1 MLWLNSDFFKP
12 IPFEVTELR
21 KLNAKLPVLLILLA
35 SLSSCAWFGG
45 DENEDEFSGLSTEEQ
60 FYRRALEQLNS
71 RNFNGSISTYQALES
86 RFPFGRFAEQA
97 QIEIVYAYYMN
108 RDQEAA
114 RAAADRFIRLHP
126 ESENIDY
133 AYYMKGLSSFSDD
146 SGFLNR
152 FLPIDNTKRDP
163 GRGRESFADFS
174 QLLALY
180 PDSPYSADARAR
192 MVYLRNNLAAYEIH
206 VADYYLE
213 RRAYIAALRRGQYVV
228 ENFQGTP
235 AVADGMAVMVESYL
249 RLGLNELADTSLAL
263 LQENF
268 PDHSS
273 VDEDGE
279 FIIRREITNPS
290 LLYTVSFG
298 LLGDNRVDPPLAPTT
313 RPRNSGSQE
322 IINAQDRSTE
332 ARSLFDILT
341 LGIFD

>member
-1 MLWLNSDFFKP
+1 M
-12 IPFEVTELR
+12 R
-21 KLNAKLPVLLILLA
+21 KLDTRFPLLLVLLL

-45 DENEDEFSGLSTEEQ
+45 DDEDADEFSGLTTEEQ

-71 RNFNGSISTYQALES
+71 RNFSGSISTYQALES

-97 QIEIVYAYYMN
+97 QIEIVYAYYQN
-108 RDQEAA
+108 TDQEAA

-126 ESENIDY
+126 ESSNIDY
-133 AYYMKGLSSFSDD
+133 AYYMKGLSSFSDE
-146 SGFLNR
+146 SGFFNR
-152 FLPIDNTKRDP
+152 FLPLDGTKRDP
-163 GRGRESFADFS
+163 GRSRESFSDFS

-249 RLGLNELADTSLAL
+249 RLGLNDLADTSLTL
-263 LQENF
+263 LRENY
-268 PDHSS
+268 PDHAS

-279 FIIRREITNPS
+279 FIIRTEITNPS

-298 LLGDNRVDPPLAPTT
+298 LLGDNRIDPPLAPTI

-322 IINAQDRSTE
+322 IINAQDRSGE
-332 ARSLFDILT
+332 QRSWLNILT
-341 LGIFD
+341 LGILD